1 LVQPKFF
8 LPVHGEYNHIN
19 KHAQTA
25 IACGVDKRNIL
36 LMSDGDQIEITTK
49 YLKKVKTVKTGKSF
63 INNQNNKEIKPDIIE
78 DRQKLSIDGIVNISV
93 QINKSTKKM
102 LGKPVVSTH
111 GLVPDKEDK
120 RFAHEIEN
128 IIDTFLIN
136 ADESKVASPK
146 AIENE
151 LEGIVRK
158 YIVRT
163 KRRYPII
170 MPVVFMA

>member
-1 LVQPKFF
+1 
-8 LPVHGEYNHIN
+8 
-19 KHAQTA
+19 
-25 IACGVDKRNIL
+25 
-36 LMSDGDQIEITTK
+36 MSDGDQIEISTK

-63 INNQNNKEIKPDIIE
+63 IDNQNNKEIKLDIVE
-78 DRQKLSIDGIVNISV
+78 DRQKLSIDGIVNIAV
-93 QINKSTKKM
+93 QINKSNKKM
-102 LGKPVVSTH
+102 AGKPIISTY

-136 ADESKVASPK
+136 ADEKKLSSAKS
-146 AIENE
+146 IETE
-151 LEGIVRK
+151 LQGIVRK

-170 MPVVFMA
+170 IPVVFMP